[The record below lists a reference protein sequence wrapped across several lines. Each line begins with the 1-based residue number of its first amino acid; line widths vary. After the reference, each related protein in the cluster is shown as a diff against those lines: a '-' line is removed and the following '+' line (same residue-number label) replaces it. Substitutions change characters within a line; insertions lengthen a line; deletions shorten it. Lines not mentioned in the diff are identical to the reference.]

1 MILYLQESIFLVH
14 DNRDIW
20 CILVT
25 LNIFL
30 YYHRANK
37 KHGMITR
44 CQSRWQTFMCKAL
57 VITFSLPSLHYHYP
71 YVVGSSRFIMIIRAL
86 FKIIPIICFLRNEV
100 ESHSWD
106 NSMYLRGTLANE
118 KCVEVL
124 TCVPCPPFL
133 KPYYCYASMGCITNN
148 CHVAELR
155 MLQ

>member
-44 CQSRWQTFMCKAL
+44 CQSRWQTFMCKAI

-86 FKIIPIICFLRNEV
+86 FKIIPIICFLCNLVMR
-100 ESHSWD
+100 
-106 NSMYLRGTLANE
+106 
-118 KCVEVL
+118 
-124 TCVPCPPFL
+124 L
-133 KPYYCYASMGCITNN
+133 KAILGIIRCIKGNISQWKVCGSPNLCTMPSILKAILLLCKYGLYN
-148 CHVAELR
+148 
-155 MLQ
+155 Q